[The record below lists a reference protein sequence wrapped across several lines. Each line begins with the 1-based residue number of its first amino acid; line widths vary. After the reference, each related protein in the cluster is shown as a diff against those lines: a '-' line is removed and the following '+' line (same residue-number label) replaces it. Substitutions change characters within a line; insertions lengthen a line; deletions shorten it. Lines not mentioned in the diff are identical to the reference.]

1 MPNPD
6 PAQPESVEGD
16 EGSGTDA
23 SERSSSDRRA
33 FVTPRTPGATRP
45 RASSPSRSARPRN
58 PRTATPASSSAEEL
72 RPVITPGPPGSVALI
87 TGASAG
93 IGAAFAEA
101 LAARGFDLVL
111 VARSTNALAELAR
124 RLTERH
130 GVRVRCEPTDLADS
144 AAVARLIDTLSGA
157 GLTVD
162 FLVNNAGFASHGP
175 FQQID
180 PGLDHRQAMVNAV
193 AVVDLCHAF
202 LPGMVE
208 RDRGAVINV
217 SSLGGFQ
224 PAPYLAV
231 YAATKA
237 FTLSFSQS
245 LAGELAG
252 TGVRVLALCPGPVT
266 TGFFDDL
273 GTTEGAVGQTLSA
286 EQVVARSLRALE
298 RGRPIVI
305 PGGATRSPPRRA
317 GSCPAG

>member
-1 MPNPD
+1 MI
-6 PAQPESVEGD
+6 A
-16 EGSGTDA
+16 
-23 SERSSSDRRA
+23 
-33 FVTPRTPGATRP
+33 PG
-45 RASSPSRSARPRN
+45 
-58 PRTATPASSSAEEL
+58 E
-72 RPVITPGPPGSVALI
+72 PGSVALI
-87 TGASAG
+87 TAASAG
-93 IGAAFAEA
+93 IGAAFADA
-101 LAARGFDLVL
+101 LASRGFDLVL
-111 VARSTNALAELAR
+111 VARSANALGQLADD
-124 RLTERH
+124 LAERH
-130 GVRVRCEPTDLADS
+130 GVRVRCEPTDLADP
-144 AAVARLIDTLSGA
+144 AAVARLIKTVSDA
-157 GLTVD
+157 GLTVEL
-162 FLVNNAGFASHGP
+162 LVNNAGFASHGP
-175 FQQID
+175 FSEID

-193 AVVDLCHAF
+193 AVVDLCHAY
-202 LPGMVE
+202 LTGMVE

-286 EQVVARSLRALE
+286 DQVVTRSLRALE

-305 PGGATRSPPRRA
+305 PGWRNALAAQASRFLPRRLITSVA
-317 GSCPAG
+317 KRAVGPGQHAQQAARPSVDERTSDLP

>member
-1 MPNPD
+1 
-6 PAQPESVEGD
+6 
-16 EGSGTDA
+16 
-23 SERSSSDRRA
+23 
-33 FVTPRTPGATRP
+33 
-45 RASSPSRSARPRN
+45 
-58 PRTATPASSSAEEL
+58 
-72 RPVITPGPPGSVALI
+72 VALV

-101 LAARGFDLVL
+101 LAARGLDLVL
-111 VARSTNALAELAR
+111 VARSADALAELGHGLA
-124 RLTERH
+124 ERF
-130 GVRVRCEPTDLADS
+130 GVRVRCIPTDLADS
-144 AAVARLIDTLSGA
+144 VAVAGLIEAVSDA
-157 GLTVD
+157 GLAVE
-162 FLVNNAGFASHGP
+162 LLINNAGFASHGP
-175 FQQID
+175 LQQID
-180 PGLDHRQAMVNAV
+180 PGLDHAQAMVNAV

-252 TGVRVLALCPGPVT
+252 TGVRVQALCPGPVT

-273 GTTEGAVGQTLSA
+273 GTTEGAVGQTLTA
-286 EQVVARSLRALE
+286 KQVVARSLRALE
-298 RGRPIVI
+298 RDRPVVV
-305 PGGATRSPPRRA
+305 PGWRNAIAAQANRFLPRRLITA
-317 GSCPAG
+317 VAKRAVGPGQHAQQAARPSVDERRSG